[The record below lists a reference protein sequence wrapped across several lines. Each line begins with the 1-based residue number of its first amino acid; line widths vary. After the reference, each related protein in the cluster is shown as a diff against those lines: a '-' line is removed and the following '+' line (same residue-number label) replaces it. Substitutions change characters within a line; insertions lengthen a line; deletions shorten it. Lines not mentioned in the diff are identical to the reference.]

1 METGARRKSS
11 IEEDIGLGKMLC
23 VPLCGGSERDGG
35 EGGRME
41 AGPEEDRNET
51 EPREGKGSCQKAV
64 GQRGFE

>member
-1 METGARRKSS
+1 
-11 IEEDIGLGKMLC
+11 MLC

-51 EPREGKGSCQKAV
+51 EPREGKGSCQKSV
-64 GQRGFE
+64 LQRGFE

>member
-23 VPLCGGSERDGG
+23 VPLCGGSERDGW

-51 EPREGKGSCQKAV
+51 EPREGKGSCQKSV